1 MANLRGGRPNYVSGG
16 GGRLPIW
23 WTPEAIAGVNM
34 NNAQAAANQANER
47 RYQQAMGELQN
58 LRRQNMA
65 DVAGQGG
72 YARQQISQNNAQLL
86 ARLRQEMTQRGLAH
100 STVLPMVLA
109 GANRQMNQ
117 EIVGLNESLAR
128 QRMDART
135 QATSA
140 LVNLI
145 ASKRDAA
152 PNPGM
157 VAGLGQ
163 GYGAGGGSMAQMAA
177 MAQMG
182 QPMMDPRVAWGQ
194 HLARLAAL
202 QRGQQQAPPPAGGGF
217 WGGGGAPAGGGGAA
231 QLWNQVGQWMGNFGM
246 GPGAGPVRRDVQPNG
261 PWWLAPRQNMAPN
274 WIQAQGWVQ

>member
-1 MANLRGGRPNYVSGG
+1 MAGLRGGRPNHVSYGAG
-16 GGRLPIW
+16 QLPLW
-23 WTPEAIAGVNM
+23 WTPEAIAGVNF
-34 NNAQAAANQANER
+34 NNAQAQANQANEN
-47 RYQQAMGELQN
+47 RYQQAIGELQA

-65 DVAGQGG
+65 DVANQGG
-72 YARQQISQNNAQLL
+72 YARQQISQGNAQLL

-109 GANRQMNQ
+109 GASRQMNQ
-117 EIVGLNESLAR
+117 ELVGLNESLAR

-145 ASKRDAA
+145 ASKRDAT

-163 GYGAGGGSMAQMAA
+163 GYGAGGGIYAQMAA
-177 MAQMG
+177 LAQMG
-182 QPMMDPRVAWGQ
+182 QPVNDPRVAWGQ

-202 QRGQQQAPPPAGGGF
+202 QRGQAPPPAGGGF
-217 WGGGGAPAGGGGAA
+217 WGGGGGGP
-231 QLWNQVGQWMGNFGM
+231 VGVMGNF
-246 GPGAGPVRRDVQPNG
+246 PGPVQALNPG
-261 PWWLAPRQNMAPN
+261 WM
-274 WIQAQGWVQ
+274 QAQGWGQVPQAGGGWWVPAPQRGWGQ